1 MCLAWQHFGFLTARD
16 ESVADVVDLLKTKRS
31 TRQIQMEVRL
41 S

>member
-16 ESVADVVDLLKTKRS
+16 ESVADVDLLKTKRA
-31 TRQIQMEVRL
+31 TRQMQMEVRL